1 MNSVVNQVLRRMGL
15 LALGATLIAGA
26 SACAAA
32 AVGAGAA
39 GAVYLTDNGAEARV
53 EASVDET
60 YAAAREAAQEMNIT
74 VTETTK
80 TSQPG
85 AAMPADTAKADS
97 VKRDAD
103 MKDNGATKREL
114 EGKAGDRDVNIT
126 IEQDGTLTKIEVT
139 AKTSP
144 VTWDKDYARSL
155 LEEILEKTRD

>member
-1 MNSVVNQVLRRMGL
+1 MGFAGMQAVSL
-15 LALGATLIAGA
+15 SSRLSRGIAAILVITGAG
-26 SACAAA
+26 ACAAA

-39 GAVYLTDNGAEARV
+39 GAVYLTDNGAEARI

-60 YAAAREAAQEMNIT
+60 FAAAREAAQEMNIT

-80 TSQPG
+80 VTQPS
-85 AAMPADTAKADS
+85 AVPVDTAK
-97 VKRDAD
+97 RDD
-103 MKDNGATKREL
+103 DKDNGATKREL

-144 VTWDKDYARSL
+144 VTWDKDYAKSL
-155 LEEILEKTRD
+155 LEEILEKTKD